1 MQISFAY
8 VFCFVTCK
16 SVVSSSPDLGAY
28 ANPKIG
34 MSKVMVVDAYSVIIL
49 PPDLW
54 LVAVAMGAV
63 VGHGDCDGRQKHEE
77 KWNLLKKRRPGADVS
92 SESSISATPSKR
104 GIFFY

>member
-34 MSKVMVVDAYSVIIL
+34 MSKVMVVVAHSVIIL
-49 PPDLW
+49 PPLTCGLW
-54 LVAVAMGAV
+54 PWRWEPWSAMEIAAA
-63 VGHGDCDGRQKHEE
+63 DR
-77 KWNLLKKRRPGADVS
+77 NTRRN
-92 SESSISATPSKR
+92 
-104 GIFFY
+104 GIC

>member
-34 MSKVMVVDAYSVIIL
+34 MSKVMVVVAHSVIIL
-49 PPDLW
+49 PP
-54 LVAVAMGAV
+54 
-63 VGHGDCDGRQKHEE
+63 
-77 KWNLLKKRRPGADVS
+77 
-92 SESSISATPSKR
+92 
-104 GIFFY
+104 

>member
-28 ANPKIG
+28 ANPKIS
-34 MSKVMVVDAYSVIIL
+34 MSKVMVVVAYCDYLS

-54 LVAVAMGAV
+54 LLDVAMGAV
-63 VGHGDCDGRQKHEE
+63 VGHGDCDGRENHEE
-77 KWNLLKKRRPGADVS
+77 KLNSL
-92 SESSISATPSKR
+92 
-104 GIFFY
+104 